1 GKPAPEILRV
11 ARDRGCDLI
20 VMATHGMSGVRK
32 LFFGSTTERVLR
44 ETAVPVLLTPAAHIG
59 PLTLDD
65 VKRAVRRVL
74 VPVDLS
80 PATTHQV
87 QVARGLAETLDA
99 QLLLLTVIEPVHFPL
114 PTHVSL
120 PSVDAER
127 RTRAEQL
134 LEDLVSTMP
143 PQVKAEALVAY
154 GNPAE

>member
-1 GKPAPEILRV
+1 
-11 ARDRGCDLI
+11 
-20 VMATHGMSGVRK
+20 
-32 LFFGSTTERVLR
+32 GSTTERVLR

-99 QLLLLTVIEPVHFPL
+99 QLLLLAGIEPVHFPL

-120 PSVDAER
+120 RRVDAER
-127 RTRAEQL
+127 GTRAEQL

-154 GNPAE
+154 GNPAEEIAKTARDRHAGLIVVGLHASPLAGPRMGSVTY